1 MLELLRRV
9 VRGLAAMA
17 PVSRYVVEGSS
28 MLPTFAPGDRIVV
41 SRAAYLWRSPVK
53 GDLIVCKHPFDLERP
68 LLKRVAAVSGESVV
82 IGTRNY
88 RLGAG
93 EWYVLGDNAD
103 GSSDSRSFGPVERRQ
118 IVGKVWFRY

>member
-1 MLELLRRV
+1 VLELLRSV
-9 VRGLAAMA
+9 LRGLATVS

-53 GDLIVCKHPFDLERP
+53 GDLIVCRHPFDLERP
-68 LLKRVAAVSGESVV
+68 LLKRVGGVPGEHVA
-82 IGTRNY
+82 IGAREYWLQT
-88 RLGAG
+88 G
-93 EWYVLGDNAD
+93 EWFVTGDNAD